1 MDDETLSDI
10 QTQEHQPNKAAQGAA
25 AQVAGLGALAIVGP
39 ILAFPFVADF
49 VGRMAVV
56 LVVGLVV
63 AALRRQMD
71 DVEVWS
77 VGERVVKGESGD
89 MLVVVGV
96 YGGVMAFLA
105 LLV

>member
-1 MDDETLSDI
+1 VG
-10 QTQEHQPNKAAQGAA
+10 HAPRAA
-25 AQVAGLGALAIVGP
+25 AQVASLGALAILGP

-56 LVVGLVV
+56 LVFGLIV
-63 AALRRQMD
+63 AALRRRMD
-71 DVEVWS
+71 DTEVWS

-89 MLVVVGV
+89 VIVVVGV
-96 YGGVMAFLA
+96 YGAVMAVLA